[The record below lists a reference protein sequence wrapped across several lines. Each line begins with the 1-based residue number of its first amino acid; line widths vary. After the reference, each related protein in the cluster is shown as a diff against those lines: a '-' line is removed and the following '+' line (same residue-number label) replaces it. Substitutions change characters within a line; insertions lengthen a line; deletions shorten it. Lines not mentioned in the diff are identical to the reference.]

1 MNDTVTAII
10 EHPRDFYLFDSYGR
24 YRQGLADSDGSS
36 VLLKFSRLEH
46 VQNYTEVT
54 HLEYQGRKRQYFQ
67 VLFLDI
73 QVDIDNMSEAI
84 FQINRTVWKLK
95 KNKSTAKR

>member
-10 EHPRDFYLFDSYGR
+10 EHPRDFYLFDFHGR
-24 YRQGLADSDGSS
+24 NRQGLADSDGSS
-36 VLLKFSRLEH
+36 VSLKFSRLEH

-54 HLEYQGRKRQYFQ
+54 HLKYQGRKRQYFQ

-73 QVDIDNMSEAI
+73 QVDNMSEVI
-84 FQINRTVWKLK
+84 FQINRTMWRLQ
-95 KNKSTAKR
+95 KNKSTAKK

>member
-10 EHPRDFYLFDSYGR
+10 EHPRDFYLFDSHGR
-24 YRQGLADSDGSS
+24 NRQGLADSDGSS

-73 QVDIDNMSEAI
+73 QVDNMSEVI
-84 FQINRTVWKLK
+84 FQINRTMWRLQ
-95 KNKSTAKR
+95 KNKSTAKK